1 MRPDACNVKVP
12 LCESRHFGM
21 SGTQAQAIR
30 PAKRRIPTKS
40 CEPRHTER
48 ALAHANMNHF

>member
-21 SGTQAQAIR
+21 SGTQAQATR

-40 CEPRHTER
+40 CEPRH
-48 ALAHANMNHF
+48 A